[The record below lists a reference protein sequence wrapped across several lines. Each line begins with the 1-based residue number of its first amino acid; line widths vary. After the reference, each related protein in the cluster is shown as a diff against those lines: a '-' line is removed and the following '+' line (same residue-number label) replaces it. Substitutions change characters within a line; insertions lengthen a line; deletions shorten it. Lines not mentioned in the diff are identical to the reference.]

1 MAMPAQR
8 SRDPLRRQ
16 LGQVHAAPHAGGG
29 IEVEHLLADR
39 VGIGRV
45 RRELEASA
53 TTLGDGCADIPG
65 HIAHVVHGVVCA
77 HGAGVLGLDE
87 LHLHLPEIHEGVMPT
102 PPGRSAALKGHL
114 VLLP

>member
-1 MAMPAQR
+1 VFFHVGEAFTR
-8 SRDPLRRQ
+8 LD
-16 LGQVHAAPHAGGG
+16 
-29 IEVEHLLADR
+29 EH
-39 VGIGRV
+39 
-45 RRELEASA
+45 RREGVNVL
-53 TTLGDGCADIPG
+53 G

-87 LHLHLPEIHEGVMPT
+87 LHLPLPEIHEGVMPT